1 MSTTTT
7 VVVNPTNPVSEYYAN
22 YAFNTKLPV
31 IECENYED
39 VTDVYHENVKTPVTN
54 NGTNCTVKNVVK
66 GLKITKKDL
75 LSPIVV
81 ITPDPVDPTPD
92 PVDPTPDPVD
102 PTVPK
107 ITIIPEVVD
116 KTKIYKLNP
125 DLTEVQVEE
134 ILDQFELK
142 LTSTTM

>member
-1 MSTTTT
+1 
-7 VVVNPTNPVSEYYAN
+7 VKAAN
-22 YAFNTKLPV
+22 CT
-31 IECENYED
+31 

-102 PTVPK
+102 PTPDPVDPTVPK

-125 DLTEVQVEE
+125 DLTDVQVEE